1 MPEAEAVPTALAPA
15 SVTTPEPAAP
25 ARSRPRLFAPLS
37 VRDFRFLWAGE
48 GVSILGTQ
56 FHLVALPWLVL
67 QITGSSVA
75 LGTVLM
81 AAAIPRALLMLVGG
95 ALTDHFSPRTMM
107 LISNAGRGVLST
119 ILALLIAT
127 HHIHLWHLY
136 VIPALFGTF
145 DALFYP
151 AYQSILPRLLPQ
163 ESLPAGNALMQA
175 TIQTAMLAGPAPAGA
190 LIAAFSLAWA
200 FGIDAASFV
209 VAVAMLLLIAA
220 QAGAVAHAAR
230 KNMLHSIAEGAR
242 YVNHDRPLRG
252 FVLMAC
258 GLNLTVTGPF
268 MVGMPLL
275 AKGRFANWGGGSLAY
290 GIMFSAFGA
299 GALVGGLS
307 AGSIRTVRRPGLFM
321 VFVML
326 LIAAGMAVLGY
337 VPWLWVCA
345 AMMMAMGVGV
355 GVANI
360 SNITWIQKRPEPQML
375 GRVMSVMMFGGLG
388 LVPVSMAVA
397 GVIANFGVQV
407 LFGTSAAAIAAV
419 AVLAGL
425 AKPVRDIR

>member
-1 MPEAEAVPTALAPA
+1 MVEAESISTATAPA
-15 SVTTPEPAAP
+15 SAP
-25 ARSRPRLFAPLS
+25 TAARSRPRLFAPLS
-37 VRDFRFLWAGE
+37 VRDFRFLWGGE
-48 GVSILGTQ
+48 GISILGTQ

-67 QITGSSVA
+67 QVTGSSVA

-81 AAAIPRALLMLVGG
+81 AAAIPRALLMLIGG
-95 ALTDHFSPRTMM
+95 ALTDRFSPRTMM
-107 LISNAGRGVLST
+107 LLSNAARGVLSA

-163 ESLPAGNALMQA
+163 ESLAPGNALMQA

-209 VAVAMLLLIAA
+209 VAVTMLLMIAT
-220 QAGAVAHAAR
+220 QASAVANAAR

-242 YVNHDRPLRG
+242 CVNRDHPLRA

-275 AKGRFANWGGGSLAY
+275 AKGRFANWGG
-290 GIMFSAFGA
+290 
-299 GALVGGLS
+299 
-307 AGSIRTVRRPGLFM
+307 
-321 VFVML
+321 
-326 LIAAGMAVLGY
+326 
-337 VPWLWVCA
+337 
-345 AMMMAMGVGV
+345 
-355 GVANI
+355 
-360 SNITWIQKRPEPQML
+360 
-375 GRVMSVMMFGGLG
+375 
-388 LVPVSMAVA
+388 
-397 GVIANFGVQV
+397 
-407 LFGTSAAAIAAV
+407 
-419 AVLAGL
+419 
-425 AKPVRDIR
+425 

>member
-1 MPEAEAVPTALAPA
+1 
-15 SVTTPEPAAP
+15 
-25 ARSRPRLFAPLS
+25 
-37 VRDFRFLWAGE
+37 
-48 GVSILGTQ
+48 
-56 FHLVALPWLVL
+56 
-67 QITGSSVA
+67 
-75 LGTVLM
+75 M
-81 AAAIPRALLMLVGG
+81 AAAIPRALLMLIGG

-119 ILALLIAT
+119 LLALLIAT
-127 HHIHLWHLY
+127 HRIHLWHLY
-136 VIPALFGTF
+136 AIPALFGTF

-163 ESLPAGNALMQA
+163 QSLAAGNALMQA

-209 VAVAMLLLIAA
+209 VAVVMLLLIAA
-220 QAGAVAHAAR
+220 QASAVAQTAR
-230 KNMLHSIAEGAR
+230 KNMLHSIAEGAS
-242 YVNHDRPLRG
+242 YVNHDRPLRA

-275 AKGRFANWGGGSLAY
+275 AKGRFASWGGGSLAY

-299 GALVGGLS
+299 GALIGGLT
-307 AGSIRTVRRPGLFM
+307 AGSLRTVRRPGLFM
-321 VFVML
+321 IFVML
-326 LIAAGMAVLGY
+326 LIAVGMAVLGY
-337 VPWLWVCA
+337 VPWLWVSS
-345 AMMMAMGVGV
+345 AMMTAMGIGV

-360 SNITWIQKRPEPQML
+360 TNITWIQRRPEPQML

-397 GVIANFGVQV
+397 GVVANFGVQV
-407 LFGTSAAAIAAV
+407 LFGSSAAAIAIV
-419 AVLAGL
+419 AVLA
-425 AKPVRDIR
+425 AISKPVRDIK

>member
-1 MPEAEAVPTALAPA
+1 MGEAEPVSTGVAQA
-15 SVTTPEPAAP
+15 AAP
-25 ARSRPRLFAPLS
+25 APHNRPRLFAPLS
-37 VRDFRFLWAGE
+37 VRDFRFLWGGE
-48 GVSILGTQ
+48 GISILGTQ

-67 QITGSSVA
+67 QVTGSSVA

-81 AAAIPRALLMLVGG
+81 AAAIPRALLMLIGG

-107 LISNAGRGVLST
+107 LLSNAARGVLSAT
-119 ILALLIAT
+119 LALLIAS
-127 HHIHLWHLY
+127 HHLHLWHLY
-136 VIPALFGTF
+136 AIPALFGTF

-175 TIQTAMLAGPAPAGA
+175 TIQTAMIAGPAPAGA

-200 FGIDAASFV
+200 FGIDAASF
-209 VAVAMLLLIAA
+209 AVAFTMLLMIAA
-220 QAGAVAHAAR
+220 QAGALPHTTR
-230 KNMLHSIAEGAR
+230 KSVLHSIAEGAR
-242 YVNHDRPLRG
+242 CVNRDRPLRA

-299 GALVGGLS
+299 GALIGGLS
-307 AGSIRTVRRPGLFM
+307 AGSFRRVPRPGLFL
-321 VFVML
+321 VFVMF

-337 VPWLWVCA
+337 VPWLWVSA
-345 AMMMAMGVGV
+345 AMMAAMGLGVGV
-355 GVANI
+355 SNI
-360 SNITWIQKRPEPQML
+360 TNITWIQRRAEPQML

-397 GVIANFGVQV
+397 GVIARFGVQV
-407 LFGTSAAAIAAV
+407 LFGTSAAAIATV
-419 AVLAGL
+419 AALAL
-425 AKPVRDIR
+425 FAKPVREIK